1 MTILVSFVCIQIE
14 LNGQICVWACCIGS
28 GDIELFQLYINNTD
42 NNQFLSWK
50 VPETTTFVLTRVGL
64 VYVCLC
70 AWSENK

>member
-28 GDIELFQLYINNTD
+28 GDIELFQLYVNNTD

-50 VPETTTFVLTRVGL
+50 VPETTFVLTRVGL

-70 AWSENK
+70 AWIENK